1 MKATSCI
8 HPGATLQELIEDVT
22 KSALSKCSTPTVEFT
37 TWLAERELECVVEF
51 LVNRLTLKRL
61 VRYQEEYVASPTRRR
76 TLPKPES
83 TTDIGDEAESK
94 NTP

>member
-1 MKATSCI
+1 MKAASPI
-8 HPGATLQELIEDVT
+8 HAGSTLQELIEDVA
-22 KSALSKCSTPTVEFT
+22 KSALSKCSTPTAEFT
-37 TWLAERELECVVEF
+37 TWLAERELGSVVDF

-83 TTDIGDEAESK
+83 KSDIGDETESMH
-94 NTP
+94 TP